1 MTVVIGGKKRY
12 LMLEVCRKSCISRS
26 TLLRWLAAGVIK
38 EPTRDRRGWR
48 IFSEADV
55 YKIRAEVERTHEV
68 SKSLQIPLM
77 TRRQYNKSVA
87 TP

>member
-1 MTVVIGGKKRY
+1 MTVVIGGKIHY
-12 LMLEVCRKSCISRS
+12 LMLEVCRKARISRS

-55 YKIRAEVERTHEV
+55 EKIITEIERTHEGNG
-68 SKSLQIPLM
+68 Q
-77 TRRQYNKSVA
+77 A
-87 TP
+87 TAIQR

>member
-38 EPTRDRRGWR
+38 EPIRDRRGWR
-48 IFSEADV
+48 IFSKEDLRR
-55 YKIRAEVERTHEV
+55 IRTEIERTHEV

-77 TRRQYNKSVA
+77 TRR
-87 TP
+87 